1 MLLILIK
8 LAWKNILRNKRRTII
23 AATAISIG
31 LAALIFV
38 DAYMIGMKDNMVKT
52 ATASFLGD
60 AQIHRQGFRDEQE
73 VTLTIQEVEAITRKL
88 AKESIVQYFTRRTY
102 ASGMIRS
109 AANMNSGIIL
119 VGIFPGTE
127 RFLSQ
132 IDDAIIEGTYF
143 QGNNENDIVIGSKL
157 AEILEVEL
165 GDKVPV
171 TVSQAYSGEFSQV
184 GFRVS
189 GIFKFADEGMNSSM
203 VFVRIHKAQEM
214 LGIGNDV
221 HEIAIKFTST
231 EFSLD
236 KELPFWDTY
245 DIHGNEIVSWTEI
258 LPQINMLFD
267 MSKYSKFIMGFIL
280 FIVVAFG
287 IVNTLF
293 MSLYERMFE
302 FGVLRAVGTR
312 PFGMARLILF
322 EAGALAVVSI
332 AIGVILGSIITGAL
346 AHFGINFTGIEM
358 MGVTMQEYIYPVF
371 AVEQFIMYPVSVF
384 IFTII
389 AGLYPA
395 WHVARMSPVDAMRH
409 SF

>member
-8 LAWKNILRNKRRTII
+8 LAWKNILRNKRRTLL

-38 DAYMIGMKDNMVKT
+38 DAYMIGMKKNMIKT
-52 ATASFLGD
+52 ATASFIGD
-60 AQIHRQGFRDEQE
+60 AQIHREGFRDEQE
-73 VTLTIQEVEAITRKL
+73 ATLTIQEIESITRKL
-88 AKESIVQYFTRRTY
+88 AKESIVHYFTRRTY

-109 AANMNSGIIL
+109 AANMNRGIIL

-132 IDDAIIEGTYF
+132 IDDTIIAGNYF
-143 QGNNENDIVIGSKL
+143 KGDTENDIVLGSKL
-157 AEILEVEL
+157 AEILEVEV
-165 GDKVPV
+165 GDRVPV
-171 TVSQAYSGEFSQV
+171 TVPQADGGEFSQV

-189 GIFKFADEGMNSSM
+189 GIFEFADERMNSGM
-203 VFVRIHKAQEM
+203 AFVRIHKAQEM

-231 EFSLD
+231 EISLD
-236 KELPFWDTY
+236 KDMPFWDTY
-245 DIHGNEIVSWTEI
+245 DIHGNEVVSWTDI
-258 LPQINMLFD
+258 LPQIKTLFEISNY
-267 MSKYSKFIMGFIL
+267 SKYIMGFIL

-332 AIGVILGSIITGAL
+332 AIGVILGSLITGTL

-358 MGVTMQEYIYPVF
+358 MGVTIQEYIYPVL
-371 AVEQFIMYPVSVF
+371 AVEQFIMYPISVF
-384 IFTII
+384 LFTII

-395 WHVARMSPVDAMRH
+395 WHVARMSPVDAMRQ

>member
-31 LAALIFV
+31 LAVLIFV
-38 DAYMIGMKDNMVKT
+38 DAYMIGVKANMVKA

-73 VTLTIQEVEAITRKL
+73 VTLTIQAVDTITRSL

-109 AANMNSGIIL
+109 AANMNSGIML

-132 IDDAIIEGTYF
+132 IDDAIIEGNYF
-143 QGNNENDIVIGSKL
+143 QGNNVNDIVIGSKL

-171 TVSQAYSGEFSQV
+171 TVSQAYGGEFSQV
-184 GFRVS
+184 GFRIS

-203 VFVRIHKAQEM
+203 VFVRINKAQEM

-231 EFSLD
+231 EYSLD

-245 DIHGNEIVSWTEI
+245 NIHDNEIVSWIDI
-258 LPQINMLFD
+258 LPQINTLFQI
-267 MSKYSKFIMGFIL
+267 SEYSKFIMGFIL

-287 IVNTLF
+287 IINTLF

-312 PFGMARLILF
+312 PFGMARLIIF

-332 AIGVILGSIITGAL
+332 VLGVILGSIITGLL

-358 MGVTMQEYIYPVF
+358 MGVTIQEYIYPVF
-371 AVEQFIMYPVSVF
+371 TVEQFIMYPISVF
-384 IFTII
+384 MFTII

-395 WHVARMSPVDAMRH
+395 WHVARMSPVDAMRQ

>member
-8 LAWKNILRNKRRTII
+8 LAWKNILRNKRRTLI

-38 DAYMIGMKDNMVKT
+38 DAYMIGMKKNMIKT
-52 ATASFLGD
+52 ATASFIGD
-60 AQIHRQGFRDEQE
+60 AQIHREGFRDEQE
-73 VTLTIQEVEAITRKL
+73 ATLTIQEVESITRKL
-88 AKESIVQYFTRRTY
+88 AKESIVHYFTRRTY

-109 AANMNSGIIL
+109 AANMNRGIIL

-132 IDDAIIEGTYF
+132 IDDAIIAGNYFKGGT
-143 QGNNENDIVIGSKL
+143 ENDIVLGSKL
-157 AEILEVEL
+157 ADILEVEV
-165 GDKVPV
+165 GDRVPV
-171 TVSQAYSGEFSQV
+171 TVSQAYGGEFSQV

-189 GIFKFADEGMNSSM
+189 GIFEFADERMNSGM
-203 VFVRIHKAQEM
+203 AFVRIHKAQEM
-214 LGIGNDV
+214 LGIGSDI

-231 EFSLD
+231 EISLD
-236 KELPFWDTY
+236 KDMAFWDTY
-245 DIHGNEIVSWTEI
+245 DGHGNEIVSWTDI
-258 LPQINMLFD
+258 LPQIKTLFEISNY
-267 MSKYSKFIMGFIL
+267 SKYIMGFIL

-332 AIGVILGSIITGAL
+332 AIGVILGSLITGTL

-358 MGVTMQEYIYPVF
+358 MGVTIQEYIYPVL
-371 AVEQFIMYPVSVF
+371 AVEQFIMYPISVF
-384 IFTII
+384 LFTII

-395 WHVARMSPVDAMRH
+395 WHVARMSPVDAMRQ

>member
-38 DAYMIGMKDNMVKT
+38 DAYMIGVKANMIKA

-73 VTLTIQEVEAITRKL
+73 VTLTIQEVETITRKL
-88 AKESIVQYFTRRTY
+88 AKESIVQYFTRRTF

-119 VGIFPGTE
+119 IGIFPGTE

-132 IDDAIIEGTYF
+132 IDDAIIEGNYF
-143 QGNNENDIVIGSKL
+143 EGNDENDIVIGSKL

-171 TVSQAYSGEFSQV
+171 TVSQAYGGEFSQV

-189 GIFKFADEGMNSSM
+189 GIFKFADESMNSSM

-231 EFSLD
+231 EYSLD
-236 KELPFWDTY
+236 KELSFWDTY

-287 IVNTLF
+287 IINTLF

-332 AIGVILGSIITGAL
+332 AIGVILGSIITGTL

-358 MGVTMQEYIYPVF
+358 MGVTIQEYIYPVF
-371 AVEQFIMYPVSVF
+371 AVEQFIMYPLSVF

-395 WHVARMSPVDAMRH
+395 WHVARMSPVDAMRQ

>member
-38 DAYMIGMKDNMVKT
+38 DAYMIGMKENMIKT
-52 ATASFLGD
+52 ATASFIGD
-60 AQIHRQGFRDEQE
+60 AQIHSEGFRDEQE
-73 VTLTIQEVEAITRKL
+73 VTLTIQEVESITRKL
-88 AKESIVQYFTRRTY
+88 AKESIVHYFTRRTY

-109 AANMNSGIIL
+109 AANMNRGIIL
-119 VGIFPGTE
+119 VGILPGTE

-132 IDDAIIEGTYF
+132 IDDAIIEGNYF
-143 QGNNENDIVIGSKL
+143 KGDNENDIVLGSKL
-157 AEILEVEL
+157 AEILEVEV
-165 GDKVPV
+165 GDRVPV
-171 TVSQAYSGEFSQV
+171 TVSQAYGGEFSQV

-189 GIFKFADEGMNSSM
+189 GIFEFADERMNSGM
-203 VFVRIHKAQEM
+203 AFVRIHKAQEM

-231 EFSLD
+231 EISLD
-236 KELPFWDTY
+236 TDMSFWDTY
-245 DIHGNEIVSWTEI
+245 DIHGNEVVSWTDI
-258 LPQINMLFD
+258 LPQIKTLFEISNY
-267 MSKYSKFIMGFIL
+267 SKYIMGFIL

-332 AIGVILGSIITGAL
+332 AIGVILGSLITGIL

-358 MGVTMQEYIYPVF
+358 MGVTIQEYIYPVL
-371 AVEQFIMYPVSVF
+371 AVEQFIMYPISVF
-384 IFTII
+384 LFTII

-395 WHVARMSPVDAMRH
+395 WHVARMSPVDAMRQ

>member
-73 VTLTIQEVEAITRKL
+73 VTLTIQEVETITRKL
-88 AKESIVQYFTRRTY
+88 AKESIVQYFTRRTF

-119 VGIFPGTE
+119 IGIFPGTE

-132 IDDAIIEGTYF
+132 IDDAIIDGNYFEG
-143 QGNNENDIVIGSKL
+143 NSENDIVIGSKL

-189 GIFKFADEGMNSSM
+189 GIFTFADEGMNSSM

-231 EFSLD
+231 ESSLD
-236 KELPFWDTY
+236 RELPFWDTY

-332 AIGVILGSIITGAL
+332 VIGVILGSLITGTL

-358 MGVTMQEYIYPVF
+358 MGVTIQEYIYPVF
-371 AVEQFIMYPVSVF
+371 AVEQFIMYPISVF

-395 WHVARMSPVDAMRH
+395 WHVARMTPVDAMRQ

>member
-1 MLLILIK
+1 MILILIK

-38 DAYMIGMKDNMVKT
+38 DAYMIGMKENMIKT
-52 ATASFLGD
+52 ATASFIGD
-60 AQIHRQGFRDEQE
+60 AQIHQEGFRDEQE
-73 VTLTIQEVEAITRKL
+73 VTLTIQEVETITRKL
-88 AKESIVQYFTRRTY
+88 AKESIVQYFTRRTF
-102 ASGMIRS
+102 AFGMIRS
-109 AANMNSGIIL
+109 AANMNSGVML

-132 IDDAIIEGTYF
+132 IDDAIIEGNYF
-143 QGNNENDIVIGSKL
+143 EGNNENDIVIGSKL

-171 TVSQAYSGEFSQV
+171 TVSQAYGGEFSQV
-184 GFRVS
+184 GFRIS
-189 GIFKFADEGMNSSM
+189 GIFKFADEGMNSGM
-203 VFVRIHKAQEM
+203 VFVRINKAQEM

-231 EFSLD
+231 EISLD
-236 KELPFWDTY
+236 KELAFWDTY
-245 DIHGNEIVSWTEI
+245 DIHGNEIVSWIDI
-258 LPQINMLFD
+258 LPQINTLFQI
-267 MSKYSKFIMGFIL
+267 SKYSKYIMGSIL

-287 IVNTLF
+287 IINTLF

-312 PFGMARLILF
+312 PFGMARLVIF

-332 AIGVILGSIITGAL
+332 VIGVILGGILTGIL
-346 AHFGINFTGIEM
+346 AHYGLNFTGIEM
-358 MGVTMQEYIYPVF
+358 MGVTIQEYIYPVL
-371 AVEQFIMYPVSVF
+371 AVEQFIQYPISVF

-395 WHVARMSPVDAMRH
+395 WHVAKMSPVDAMRQ

>member
-38 DAYMIGMKDNMVKT
+38 DAYMIGMKENMIKT
-52 ATASFLGD
+52 ATASFIGD
-60 AQIHRQGFRDEQE
+60 AQIHREGFRDEQE
-73 VTLTIQEVEAITRKL
+73 VTLTIQEVESITRKL
-88 AKESIVQYFTRRTY
+88 AKESIVHYFTRRTY

-109 AANMNSGIIL
+109 AANMNRGIIL

-132 IDDAIIEGTYF
+132 IDDAIIEGNYF
-143 QGNNENDIVIGSKL
+143 KGDNENDIVLGSKL
-157 AEILEVEL
+157 AEILEVEV
-165 GDKVPV
+165 GDRVPV
-171 TVSQAYSGEFSQV
+171 TVSQAYGGEFSQV

-189 GIFKFADEGMNSSM
+189 GVFEFADERMNSSM

-231 EFSLD
+231 EISLEKD
-236 KELPFWDTY
+236 MSFWDTY
-245 DIHGNEIVSWTEI
+245 DIHGNEVVSWTDI
-258 LPQINMLFD
+258 LPQIKTLFEISNY
-267 MSKYSKFIMGFIL
+267 SKYIMGFIL

-332 AIGVILGSIITGAL
+332 AIGVILGSLITGTL

-358 MGVTMQEYIYPVF
+358 MGVTIQEYIYPVL
-371 AVEQFIMYPVSVF
+371 AVEQFIMYPISVF
-384 IFTII
+384 LFTII

-395 WHVARMSPVDAMRH
+395 WHVARMSPVDAMRQ

>member
-38 DAYMIGMKDNMVKT
+38 DAYMIGMKDNMIKT

-73 VTLTIQEVEAITRKL
+73 VTLTIQEVETITRKL
-88 AKESIVQYFTRRTY
+88 AKESIVQYFTRRIF

-119 VGIFPGTE
+119 IGIFPGTE

-171 TVSQAYSGEFSQV
+171 TVSQVYGGEFSQV

-231 EFSLD
+231 EYSLD
-236 KELPFWDTY
+236 KNLPFWNTY
-245 DIHGNEIVSWTEI
+245 DIHGNEVVSWTDI
-258 LPQINMLFD
+258 LPQINTLFVI
-267 MSKYSKFIMGFIL
+267 SKYSKYIMGSIL

-332 AIGVILGSIITGAL
+332 AIGVILGSIITGTL

-358 MGVTMQEYIYPVF
+358 MGVTIQEYIYPVF
-371 AVEQFIMYPVSVF
+371 AVEQFIMYPISVF

-395 WHVARMSPVDAMRH
+395 WHVARMSPVDAMRQ

>member
-38 DAYMIGMKDNMVKT
+38 DAYMIGMKENMVKT

-73 VTLTIQEVEAITRKL
+73 VTLTIQEAETITRKL
-88 AKESIVQYFTRRTY
+88 AKESIVQYFTRRTF

-127 RFLSQ
+127 RYLSQ
-132 IDDAIIEGTYF
+132 IDDAIIEGNYF
-143 QGNNENDIVIGSKL
+143 QGNSENDIVIGSKL

-171 TVSQAYSGEFSQV
+171 TVSQAYGGEFSQV
-184 GFRVS
+184 GYRIS
-189 GIFKFADEGMNSSM
+189 GIFKLADEGMNSSM
-203 VFVRIHKAQEM
+203 AFVRIHKAQEM

-221 HEIAIKFTST
+221 HEIAIKFTTT
-231 EFSLD
+231 EYSLD
-236 KELPFWDTY
+236 KELPFWNTY
-245 DIHGNEIVSWTEI
+245 NIHGNEIVSWTEI

-332 AIGVILGSIITGAL
+332 ALGIILGSIITGVL

-358 MGVTMQEYIYPVF
+358 MGVTIQEYVYPVF
-371 AVEQFIMYPVSVF
+371 AAEQFIIYPVSVF
-384 IFTII
+384 VFTII

-395 WHVARMSPVDAMRH
+395 WHVARMSPVDAMRQ

>member
-38 DAYMIGMKDNMVKT
+38 DAYMIGMKDNMVFKT

-73 VTLTIQEVEAITRKL
+73 VTLTIQEAETITRKL
-88 AKESIVQYFTRRTY
+88 AKESIVQYFTRRTF

-132 IDDAIIEGTYF
+132 IDDAIIEGNYF

-171 TVSQAYSGEFSQV
+171 TVSQAYGGEFSQV
-184 GFRVS
+184 GFRIS
-189 GIFKFADEGMNSSM
+189 GIF
-203 VFVRIHKAQEM
+203 
-214 LGIGNDV
+214 
-221 HEIAIKFTST
+221 
-231 EFSLD
+231 
-236 KELPFWDTY
+236 
-245 DIHGNEIVSWTEI
+245 
-258 LPQINMLFD
+258 
-267 MSKYSKFIMGFIL
+267 
-280 FIVVAFG
+280 
-287 IVNTLF
+287 
-293 MSLYERMFE
+293 
-302 FGVLRAVGTR
+302 
-312 PFGMARLILF
+312 
-322 EAGALAVVSI
+322 
-332 AIGVILGSIITGAL
+332 
-346 AHFGINFTGIEM
+346 
-358 MGVTMQEYIYPVF
+358 
-371 AVEQFIMYPVSVF
+371 
-384 IFTII
+384 
-389 AGLYPA
+389 
-395 WHVARMSPVDAMRH
+395 
-409 SF
+409 

>member
-38 DAYMIGMKDNMVKT
+38 DAYMIGMKENMIKT
-52 ATASFLGD
+52 ATASFIGD
-60 AQIHRQGFRDEQE
+60 AQIHREGFRDEQE
-73 VTLTIQEVEAITRKL
+73 VTLTIQEVESITRKL
-88 AKESIVQYFTRRTY
+88 AKESIVHYFTRRTY

-109 AANMNSGIIL
+109 AANMNRGIIL

-132 IDDAIIEGTYF
+132 IDDAIIEGNYF
-143 QGNNENDIVIGSKL
+143 KGDNENDIVLGSKL
-157 AEILEVEL
+157 AEILEVEV
-165 GDKVPV
+165 GDRVPV
-171 TVSQAYSGEFSQV
+171 TVSQAYVGEFSQV

-189 GIFKFADEGMNSSM
+189 GIFEFADERMNSSM
-203 VFVRIHKAQEM
+203 AFVRIHKAQEM
-214 LGIGNDV
+214 LGISNDV

-231 EFSLD
+231 EISLD
-236 KELPFWDTY
+236 KDMSFWDTY
-245 DIHGNEIVSWTEI
+245 DIHGNEVVSWTDI
-258 LPQINMLFD
+258 LPQIKTLFEISNY
-267 MSKYSKFIMGFIL
+267 SKYIMGFIL

-332 AIGVILGSIITGAL
+332 AIGVILGSLITGTL

-358 MGVTMQEYIYPVF
+358 MGVTIQEYIYPVL
-371 AVEQFIMYPVSVF
+371 AVEQFIMYPISVF
-384 IFTII
+384 LFTII

-395 WHVARMSPVDAMRH
+395 WHVARMSPVDAMRQ

>member
-1 MLLILIK
+1 MFLILIK

-38 DAYMIGMKDNMVKT
+38 DAYMIGMKENMIKT
-52 ATASFLGD
+52 ATASFIGD
-60 AQIHRQGFRDEQE
+60 AQIHREGFRDEQE
-73 VTLTIQEVEAITRKL
+73 VTLTIQEVESITRKL
-88 AKESIVQYFTRRTY
+88 AKESIVHYFTRRTY

-109 AANMNSGIIL
+109 AANMNRGIIL

-132 IDDAIIEGTYF
+132 IDDAIIEGNYF
-143 QGNNENDIVIGSKL
+143 KGDNENDIVLGSKL
-157 AEILEVEL
+157 AEILEVEV
-165 GDKVPV
+165 GDRVPV
-171 TVSQAYSGEFSQV
+171 TVSQAYGGEFSQV

-189 GIFKFADEGMNSSM
+189 GIFEFADERMNSGM
-203 VFVRIHKAQEM
+203 AFVRIHKAQEM
-214 LGIGNDV
+214 LGIGNDI

-231 EFSLD
+231 EISLD
-236 KELPFWDTY
+236 KDMLFWDIY
-245 DIHGNEIVSWTEI
+245 DIHGNEVVSWTDI
-258 LPQINMLFD
+258 LPQIKTLFEISNY
-267 MSKYSKFIMGFIL
+267 SKYIMGFIL

-332 AIGVILGSIITGAL
+332 AIGVILGSLITGTL

-358 MGVTMQEYIYPVF
+358 MGVTIQEYIYPVL
-371 AVEQFIMYPVSVF
+371 AVEQFIMYPISVF
-384 IFTII
+384 LFTII

-395 WHVARMSPVDAMRH
+395 WHVARMSPVDAMRQ